1 MGSSENPLY
10 LLSDTKGIQWDDTD
24 ATLRTPVSTE
34 GALKIENGSNLI
46 AMQ

>member
-1 MGSSENPLY
+1 MGVQSPSTLP
-10 LLSDTKGIQWDDTD
+10 
-24 ATLRTPVSTE
+24 TLRTPFSTE

>member
-1 MGSSENPLY
+1 MNPLY
-10 LLSDTKGIQWDDTD
+10 TLATCLSRVG
-24 ATLRTPVSTE
+24 TLRTPVSTE